1 MKFKTPEELQAK
13 VDAYFAAT
21 PIEKQSIT
29 GLALALETTRDV
41 LCDYQEKE
49 GYSYIVK
56 IAKLRVEHACEV
68 MGMEKG
74 RSFDIFR
81 LKQMG
86 WRDKQEVENTVVAD
100 VTTRQADLPDHIKE
114 LIGAVGKG

>member
-56 IAKLRVEHACEV
+56 IAKLRVELACEV
-68 MGMEKG
+68 MGMEK
-74 RSFDIFR
+74 
-81 LKQMG
+81 
-86 WRDKQEVENTVVAD
+86 
-100 VTTRQADLPDHIKE
+100 
-114 LIGAVGKG
+114 